1 MNNPQSKGD
10 INMNKCIRRITSIIA
25 VLMLAASLG
34 CTATQTGSQSDDS
47 LEKILSSGQLVLGL
61 DDAFP
66 PMGFRD
72 ESGEIVGFDIDMAQ
86 SVCDRLGIELI
97 TQPIDWDEK
106 ETLLNSG
113 EIDCIWNGMSVTD
126 SRKEAMTLS
135 DPYMKNEII
144 FLVPENSDVRYLNDL
159 AGKTVGVQSGSSA
172 AEKLEEIDV
181 YPEISVVNGNNMEL
195 IEMLKSGQADSIL
208 IDSVFAYYVAF
219 SEDDQFYVLSDSLA
233 EEKFAIGFRKNDLAL
248 RNKIQETIHEIAT
261 DGTLSEISTKW
272 FGSDIT
278 IAR

>member
-1 MNNPQSKGD
+1 MIS
-10 INMNKCIRRITSIIA
+10 MAA
-25 VLMLAASLG
+25 VMMLAASLG
-34 CTATQTGSQSDDS
+34 CTATQNGSQSDDS
-47 LEKILSSGQLVLGL
+47 LEKVLSSGQLVLGL
-61 DDAFP
+61 DDAYP

-97 TQPIDWDEK
+97 TRPIDWDEK

-159 AGKTVGVQSGSSA
+159 AGKNVGVQSGSSA
-172 AEKLEEIDV
+172 AEMLETIDI
-181 YPEISVVNGNNMEL
+181 YPEISTVHGNNMEL
-195 IEMLKSGQADSIL
+195 IEMLKSGQAD
-208 IDSVFAYYVAF
+208 
-219 SEDDQFYVLSDSLA
+219 
-233 EEKFAIGFRKNDLAL
+233 
-248 RNKIQETIHEIAT
+248 
-261 DGTLSEISTKW
+261 
-272 FGSDIT
+272 
-278 IAR
+278 